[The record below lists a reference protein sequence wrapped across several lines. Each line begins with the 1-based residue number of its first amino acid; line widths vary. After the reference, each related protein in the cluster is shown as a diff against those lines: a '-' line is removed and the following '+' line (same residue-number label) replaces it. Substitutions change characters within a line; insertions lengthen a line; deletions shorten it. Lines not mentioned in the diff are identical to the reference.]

1 LTGNPIG
8 RFNRALRQTRLY
20 HTGAGIRYKMNN
32 LLWGVQ
38 ILLAGIFLFTA
49 AGKLF
54 DYEQLVRVV
63 EGRSRRQPIGVSRG
77 QAILL
82 GLAEVAGAI
91 GLLIPGQVNP
101 SHLVVVIAAAWLAT
115 IMIGARIYHARRRDP
130 AAPTVVLFLLALL
143 VIVGRWPR

>member
-1 LTGNPIG
+1 
-8 RFNRALRQTRLY
+8 
-20 HTGAGIRYKMNN
+20 MNN

-54 DYEQLVRVV
+54 DYRQLVHVI
-63 EGRSRRQPIGVSRG
+63 EGRSKGQPIGVSRS
-77 QAILL
+77 QAIAL

-101 SHLVVVIAAAWLAT
+101 SHLVVVCAAASLALL
-115 IMIGARIYHARRRDP
+115 MVAAGMYHLRRRDP
-130 AAPTVVLFLLALL
+130 AAPTVVLFLLALFI
-143 VIVGRWPR
+143 IVGRWPR

>member
-1 LTGNPIG
+1 
-8 RFNRALRQTRLY
+8 
-20 HTGAGIRYKMNN
+20 MNN

-54 DYEQLVRVV
+54 DWQQLVRVV
-63 EGRSRRQPIGVSRG
+63 EGRSKGQPIGVSHW

-91 GLLIPGQVNP
+91 GLLIPGQVNR
-101 SHLVVVIAAAWLAT
+101 SHLVVVCAAGGLALLMIAAW
-115 IMIGARIYHARRRDP
+115 MYHLRRRDP
-130 AAPTVVLFLLALL
+130 ATPTIVLCLLSLFI
-143 VIVGRWPR
+143 IVGRWPR